1 MCSLFL
7 MRQAQGRLA
16 AIRPDISSV
25 ADRTVSVLRQGIPAA
40 GMAAANRAGQNS
52 KKARRMSF
60 RRAPDFDVSLV
71 QG

>member
-1 MCSLFL
+1 
-7 MRQAQGRLA
+7 
-16 AIRPDISSV
+16 
-25 ADRTVSVLRQGIPAA
+25 
-40 GMAAANRAGQNS
+40 MAAANRAGQNS